1 MANSKKTFWPYGI
14 VLSIIACV
22 IACVATIII
31 SLDYPVYMDD
41 RYMQKYQSV
50 DHNINEIKSSQREF
64 ERKFSVKLLQ
74 NELKLNEPNSIKI
87 AVTNLENGLDKPKF
101 TMFLTRPDS
110 SKYDID
116 LNASYENDILKTQNF
131 TPNLVGRW
139 QLVLKL
145 QDKNSTGFY
154 KFELFS
160 GE

>member
-1 MANSKKTFWPYGI
+1 MANPKKTFWPYGI
-14 VLSIIACV
+14 VLSIIACI

-50 DHNINEIKSSQREF
+50 DHNINQIKSSQREF
-64 ERKFSVKLLQ
+64 ERNFSVKLLQ
-74 NELKLNEPNSIKI
+74 NEIKLDKPNSIEI
-87 AVTNLENGLDKPKF
+87 AIKKLQNGLDDPKF

-110 SKYDID
+110 SKYDIN
-116 LNASYENDILKTQNF
+116 LNASYENGILKTQNF
-131 TPNLVGRW
+131 IPNLVGRW

-145 QDKNSTGFY
+145 QDQNSTGFY

-160 GE
+160 AK